1 MKKIIQLVFL
11 IMALV
16 LGPTQVMAA
25 KDISYRI
32 TDQDIVAE
40 VQPNGD
46 VRITQKWYYDAEYIN
61 GALLKVDYDKYTLSQ
76 YKIGVEDVSTHQI
89 TYFKEAASGQKATFE
104 TSSKQG
110 VMTFKAYY
118 PLEKQKA
125 IFVAEYTLEHLV
137 TNYHDTAELNRKLV
151 GYGVDFTT
159 NVTAKILLPGKVS
172 EEGSLKAWAHGAPQ
186 GQIVLSEEDGKSIIQ
201 ITVPNNPANT
211 MVEAHVIF
219 PTSLTPTNTNNVPQD
234 MKAQI
239 EKQEADQVAKDKAAY
254 QQEQLWKQ
262 GSVWLAAVLLPIGP
276 LLVAWLYFKWKKQLN
291 PQPIKLPEHNYS
303 LPSKVAPAVIS
314 AAVFRKSGRPA
325 ADDFAAT
332 VADLARKKYISL
344 TEERREKRGWFDNQS
359 TTVRIQ
365 PLIDEEQA
373 KELPNF
379 EKQVFRFL
387 CMKAPK
393 DGQTLEQLEH
403 KMEKSRTFAKQQQ
416 RQYEGF
422 VDSVEVQAEQLVET
436 ARTKNHLLGFLAIFS
451 SVVQW
456 IVTIFVIFIS
466 GLDVNNG
473 IIRYLI
479 LGLIAMTVVN
489 GVMLVLILLR
499 PLRTAEEDRLYQEWH
514 GFAKMLE
521 DIGQMD
527 MRDIASLALWEE
539 YLVYAIAFG
548 LADKV
553 LKALAIQFTQE
564 ELMTG
569 MMYYPMYY
577 NTHIYTGGLTN
588 GISSSVISAN
598 TYSGDNSSGSG
609 GGFSGGS
616 SFGSGGGG
624 GAGAF

>member
-1 MKKIIQLVFL
+1 MKKIITLLFLAIGLVFGQGQS
-11 IMALV
+11 V
-16 LGPTQVMAA
+16 WA

-32 TDQDIVAE
+32 TDQDIAAE

-46 VRITQKWYYDAEYIN
+46 VRIVQKWYYDADYIN
-61 GALLKVDYDKYTLSQ
+61 GALLKVDYDKYTLRQ
-76 YKIGVEDVSTHQI
+76 YKIGVEDAGTHQM
-89 TYFKEAASGQKATFE
+89 TYFKEATSGQKETFE

-118 PLEKQKA
+118 PLEKQKT

-137 TNYHDTAELNRKLV
+137 TNYNDTAELNRKLV
-151 GYGVDFTT
+151 GYGVDFDT
-159 NVTAKILLPGKVS
+159 NVTAKVILPGKVT
-172 EEGSLKAWAHGAPQ
+172 EEDSLKAWAHGAPQ
-186 GQIVLSEEDGKSIIQ
+186 GKITLSEENGKSVIQ
-201 ITVPNNPANT
+201 MTVPNNPANT

-219 PTSLTPTNTNNVPQD
+219 PTSLTPTNTNIVPQN
-234 MKAQI
+234 MKAKI

-262 GSVWLAAVLLPIGP
+262 GSIWLVAVLLPIGP
-276 LLVAWLYFKWKKQLN
+276 LLVVWLYFKWKKQLN
-291 PQPIKLPEHNYS
+291 PHPIKLPEHNYS
-303 LPSKVAPAVIS
+303 LPSKIAPAVIS
-314 AAVFRKSGRPA
+314 AAVFRRRGRPESP
-325 ADDFAAT
+325 DFAAT
-332 VADLARKKYISL
+332 VADLARKQYISL

-359 TTVRIQ
+359 TTVRIK
-365 PLIDEEQA
+365 PLLDEE
-373 KELPNF
+373 KIKKLPNF

-387 CMKAPK
+387 CMNAPK
-393 DGQTLEQLEH
+393 DGRTLEQLEQ
-403 KMEKSRTFAKQQQ
+403 KMEKSHSFAKQQQ
-416 RQYEGF
+416 RQYESF

-436 ARTKNHLLGFLAIFS
+436 ARTKNHLLGFLALSNLIGLW
-451 SVVQW
+451 V
-456 IVTIFVIFIS
+456 VTIFAIGFSGIS
-466 GLDVNNG
+466 PESTMM
-473 IIRYLI
+473 RYLI
-479 LGLIAMTVVN
+479 LALIGMTVVN
-489 GVMLVLILLR
+489 IAMIVVVRLR

-521 DIGQMD
+521 DIGQME

-553 LKALAIQFTQE
+553 LKALAIQFSQE
-564 ELMTG
+564 ELMAG
-569 MMYYPMYY
+569 MVYYPMYY